1 MSQAIKTSV
10 DNLALTLVGGV
21 RNFFEGYGLYR

>member
-10 DNLALTLVGGV
+10 DNLVLTLVGVGGV
-21 RNFFEGYGLYR
+21 EYNQLIA